1 MSFLVWFVVVL
12 TSASLVASLS
22 PVDFRNAYDDLR
34 TGLRCIDMESTVKTQ
49 DREKLLDCTHSLVNL
64 CHYTYKTKFKNQRE
78 DNCEENFEKICS
90 ITFKQQAVNET
101 IKKCYKPMVKE
112 CSDEKK
118 ADRKPICK
126 TVFESECSTRYIEKQ
141 LGKFVGE
148 TVCSKIP
155 KQLCGSNSCRF
166 IPGLEECHNKT
177 VINLVNVPEENCDLV
192 PQKTCHGAI
201 KLVPYLSPQHE
212 CENVPKEVCSFGVK
226 GTIFGEQPIVTKWC
240 YDPSDGLQEPQ
251 DSTDSF
257 TTHDNGSRT
266 GQTVGI
272 PSTGVTSSSP
282 NSNENNSRTRLNDI
296 SPLGSRASVDFPD
309 RLGSNRTPGSSDSNK
324 NSNSS
329 NPLSDYPR
337 PGSGFASSGSGASI
351 GVAGLMGDNKKIG
364 SSATVSNGGA
374 NFESSSSFV
383 NTGSTVGKNFV
394 PEFQLPPSAAEVI
407 NTLGPNPAPVAD
419 DVSYEYDYEGP
430 NSVDH
435 NSNGIDYAVPFLE
448 EAQPSTPDPFTPL
461 TTPATTPRTELRG
474 TASAD
479 IGPAY
484 EKAGRGARMQ
494 QGGSKDNLL
503 QLTSDDEYSYDD
515 YYYDEG
521 DYPEALFYTTPGD
534 KELSKRTTRISAT
547 TTPSPNVASKS
558 LPLSTSQS
566 GGSIR
571 STNSVHDLINES
583 NIKFHKFIPHDLK
596 TIVDLVSEDAKKD
609 LKFAQANGPDASK
622 KAEKA
627 ALAKVIQHNDQDRVV
642 DKTVIIK
649 NTPEALKVFGIKNI
663 PKELFDKERQLL
675 RFNEVRKKSHDALSS
690 PTQRNPTQNN
700 HFPSSP
706 PNPANLIGVLS
717 VDKGHKDHGIQ
728 NDNARKGKNA
738 DSRAKDGL
746 TNSLKIGPSRG
757 NNIRGIDSNNI
768 RANGSNTLGSI
779 DHTETTSTSTAIY
792 IEEVLPTDMEAN
804 SQDKPS
810 TSNPFLA
817 NSSPTNPVVIKG
829 RASWEIQPVP
839 TIPYSRPIVSV
850 SSSGKL
856 NPKPFPAKG
865 GLNFRQPKNI
875 AQNLAVTKAQ
885 SFAIPDKP
893 SGPNKLEKFR
903 KLQQTGL
910 QNTIKNHQALIHPS
924 QVNMHEPPFK
934 NDNALFFPTNIAEIL
949 STDDKT
955 RTSRNPQNVYDPQA
969 QATKVTFSPPPTLQ
983 YGFRPLSTPSLPYST
998 PLGGSSYKSTGG
1010 QFSPPNTLM
1019 FGFSPLSTATQRPS
1033 TYDDALSQVQK
1044 GFTPPIPASNSG
1056 GNLDH
1061 FRSTPHQSNQDV
1073 QFENSLFQTEHPSRP
1088 RKSRSMMT
1096 ILQDFFK
1103 PITQPLQDIMSG

>member
-1 MSFLVWFVVVL
+1 MTIPSVWLRMLPKHYVVSFLVWFVVVL

-728 NDNARKGKNA
+728 NDNARK
-738 DSRAKDGL
+738 
-746 TNSLKIGPSRG
+746 
-757 NNIRGIDSNNI
+757 
-768 RANGSNTLGSI
+768 
-779 DHTETTSTSTAIY
+779 
-792 IEEVLPTDMEAN
+792 
-804 SQDKPS
+804 
-810 TSNPFLA
+810 
-817 NSSPTNPVVIKG
+817 
-829 RASWEIQPVP
+829 
-839 TIPYSRPIVSV
+839 
-850 SSSGKL
+850 
-856 NPKPFPAKG
+856 AKG